1 MRLSWSQNRH
11 RMNLPWWCILC
22 FCYKYRPWLQMRKL
36 HVCVEMIM
44 QVEEEIWKV
53 VPSRLCCLHHPVPPF
68 ASSGMHRHARRR
80 ESLTHHHE
88 RTCREKQVCPT
99 GSRSSCVSALSNTLL
114 HFASRPRR
122 RLGTYLYI
130 MMPALPQDIASLLT
144 SGARCWQCS
153 LHVT

>member
-1 MRLSWSQNRH
+1 MQSKSTSHELAVVVHPLFLLQVPAVAADEEVACVCGDDNAGGRR
-11 RMNLPWWCILC
+11 NLEGRA
-22 FCYKYRPWLQMRKL
+22 F
-36 HVCVEMIM
+36 
-44 QVEEEIWKV
+44 